1 MYSSVKYILLSALI
15 ITCFSCTKDFDDINS
30 PKTGAIT
37 TEPDGLFT
45 VAVQRGSMTWYMYD
59 RLQRYTANQYMQ
71 YNTLTGSGSLD
82 HYEPSYGIFSDI
94 WDRSYGDQSW
104 ELAPLFY
111 ISHTIDVC
119 IERQNPIKE
128 GIARI
133 WKSYLFQRMT
143 DLYGDIP
150 YSEAFVKPLPKFDT
164 QESIYIDLIEQIN
177 IGKNLLLSDGNYES
191 YGSADLIYNGSIE
204 KWEKF
209 ANVLL
214 LRIALRINN
223 VAPALSQEV
232 IDIVK
237 NGPFFSSNDD
247 NNKMQWDETSSN
259 IYFRNPILVTEVF
272 NNTRV
277 SERMINFLKDHSDPR
292 LFHYA
297 KPAELD
303 GEYRGLK
310 NGMDPNNQTVYDLNY
325 YDRFSRLGE
334 VFVKDDGVT
343 YNIHFAESSFLR
355 AEAAYRG
362 LTDENAEELYNL
374 GIRAAMEMYEVS
386 DDSNQIEDY
395 INQAKIKYNS
405 TNGLEQIITQKWVAL
420 CMNGVEAWFE
430 KRRTGYPI
438 FEQLE
443 YSGPINN
450 GQFPRRLTYSA
461 SERRLNPQNLQEAID
476 RIGEDEQTT
485 RVWWD
490 NN

>member
-214 LRIALRINN
+214 LRIALRISS
-223 VAPALSQEV
+223 VAPTLSKEV
-232 IDIVK
+232 IDSVK
-237 NGPFFSSNDD
+237 NGPFFNSNDD

-277 SERMINFLKDHSDPR
+277 SERMINFLKNHSDPR
-292 LFHYA
+292 LIHYA

-310 NGMDPNNQTVYDLNY
+310 NGMDPNNQTVYDLDY

-343 YNIHFAESSFLR
+343 YNLHFAESCFLR

-362 LTDENAEELYNL
+362 LTDENAEYLYNL
-374 GIRAAMEMYEVS
+374 GIRAAMEMYGVS

-395 INQAKIKYNS
+395 INQAEIKYNS

-430 KRRTGYPI
+430 KRRTGFPI

-443 YSGPINN
+443 YSGPVNN

-476 RIGEDEQTT
+476 RMGEDEQTT

>member
-1 MYSSVKYILLSALI
+1 
-15 ITCFSCTKDFDDINS
+15 
-30 PKTGAIT
+30 
-37 TEPDGLFT
+37 
-45 VAVQRGSMTWYMYD
+45 
-59 RLQRYTANQYMQ
+59 
-71 YNTLTGSGSLD
+71 
-82 HYEPSYGIFSDI
+82 
-94 WDRSYGDQSW
+94 
-104 ELAPLFY
+104 
-111 ISHTIDVC
+111 
-119 IERQNPIKE
+119 
-128 GIARI
+128 
-133 WKSYLFQRMT
+133 MT

-150 YSEAFVKPLPKFDT
+150 YAEAFVKPLPKFDT

-177 IGKNLLLSDGNYES
+177 IGKNLLLYEGNYES
-191 YGSADLIYNGSIE
+191 YGGADLIYNGSIE

-223 VAPALSQEV
+223 VAPTLSKEV
-232 IDIVK
+232 IESVK

-277 SERMINFLKDHSDPR
+277 SERMINFLKDQSDPR
-292 LFHYA
+292 LIHYA

-310 NGMDPNNQTVYDLNY
+310 NGMDPNNQTVYDLDY
-325 YDRFSRLGE
+325 YDRYSRLGE
-334 VFVKDDGVT
+334 AFVKDDGVT
-343 YNIHFAESSFLR
+343 YNLHFAESCFLR

-362 LTDENAEELYNL
+362 LTDENTEDLYNL
-374 GIRAAMEMYEVS
+374 GIRSAMEMYGVS

-395 INQAKIKYNS
+395 INQTEIKYNS
-405 TNGLEQIITQKWVAL
+405 THGLEQIITQKWVAL
-420 CMNGVEAWFE
+420 YMNGVEAWFE
-430 KRRTGYPI
+430 KRRTGFPI

-461 SERRLNPQNLQEAID
+461 SERRLNPQNLQEAIN
-476 RIGEDEQTT
+476 RMGEDEQTT

>member
-1 MYSSVKYILLSALI
+1 M
-15 ITCFSCTKDFDDINS
+15 FSCTKDFDDINS
-30 PKTGAIT
+30 PKTGAVT

-214 LRIALRINN
+214 LRIALRISS
-223 VAPALSQEV
+223 VAPTLSKEV
-232 IDIVK
+232 IDSVK
-237 NGPFFSSNDD
+237 NGPFFNSNDD

-277 SERMINFLKDHSDPR
+277 SERMINFLKNHSDPR
-292 LFHYA
+292 LIHYA

-310 NGMDPNNQTVYDLNY
+310 NGMDPNNQTVYDLDY
-325 YDRFSRLGE
+325 YDKYSRLGE

-343 YNIHFAESSFLR
+343 YNLHFAESCFLR
-355 AEAAYRG
+355 AEAAY
-362 LTDENAEELYNL
+362 LSL
-374 GIRAAMEMYEVS
+374 IH
-386 DDSNQIEDY
+386 I
-395 INQAKIKYNS
+395 
-405 TNGLEQIITQKWVAL
+405 
-420 CMNGVEAWFE
+420 
-430 KRRTGYPI
+430 
-438 FEQLE
+438 
-443 YSGPINN
+443 
-450 GQFPRRLTYSA
+450 
-461 SERRLNPQNLQEAID
+461 
-476 RIGEDEQTT
+476 
-485 RVWWD
+485 
-490 NN
+490 